1 MSIAI
6 LGFGNIGG
14 ETFELIKQNSELVSK
29 ALKFSGADDGDGSVV
44 SYIMTRNQIDKN
56 IISDTKWTDS
66 LDDILHDP
74 SVKLVAESIGGT
86 DLAFEY
92 CKKIITSGRHLIS
105 ANKDLIASRALELAS
120 LAEKHNVKFLF
131 EASCCGG
138 IPIIKILKDRARFAK
153 INSFCGIVNG
163 TSNYILSQ
171 MHSGGLDFIQALKQ
185 AQSLGYAESNPKS
198 DVEGYDAAYKATIMS
213 SICLGRLVN
222 FAEVSFKGIKD
233 ITLQDINYAKSI
245 NAKIKLVA
253 IMQNTEGRKPFISV
267 LPCMVQNTHKLY
279 FIDNAI
285 NGVEFDAG
293 EQGRFF
299 FSGPGAGGKQTAAS
313 MFNDIM
319 DALLGSSQNHFGFSI
334 NGEATKTP
342 SSLQNLSTDLSFD
355 AIIPTSQGYTE
366 EANFNPLSTDLQN
379 TKFFIKL
386 K

>member
-14 ETFELIKQNSELVSK
+14 ETYKLIKQNSQLVSK
-29 ALKFSGADDGDGSVV
+29 ALKFSGADGDGSVV

-56 IISDTKWTDS
+56 IISGTKWTDS
-66 LDDILHDP
+66 LDEILQDP

-171 MHSGGLDFIQALKQ
+171 MYQGGLDFNQALKQ
-185 AQSLGYAESNPKS
+185 AQNLGYAEANPKS

-213 SICLGRLVN
+213 SICLGQLVS
-222 FAEVSFKGIKD
+222 FASVSFKGILD
-233 ITLQDINYAKSI
+233 ITQADINYAKSI

-253 IMQNTEGRKPFISV
+253 IMQNFDHGKPLVCV
-267 LPCMVQNTHKLY
+267 LPCMVQNTNKLY
-279 FIDNAI
+279 FVDDAI
-285 NGVEFDAG
+285 NGVDFDAG

-319 DALLGSSQNHFGFSI
+319 DALLDSSQNHFGFSVANSTEPASNAI
-334 NGEATKTP
+334 
-342 SSLQNLSTDLSFD
+342 QNLSADAAFE
-355 AIIPTSQGYTE
+355 AIICTNNSYTE
-366 EANFNPLSTDLQN
+366 EADFKPLHNDLQN